1 MKMYHSRPPIPVRIP
16 GVLPAPIPAP
26 MPAPIPTPM
35 PPSIPQPMPPLMQF
49 QNWRFLDLE
58 HLISTL
64 AEAEADTQFV
74 KTQFDEILSIVRT
87 FY

>member
-1 MKMYHSRPPIPVRIP
+1 
-16 GVLPAPIPAP
+16 
-26 MPAPIPTPM
+26 
-35 PPSIPQPMPPLMQF
+35 MPPLMQF